1 MFHRWRHPTRCYA
14 ICAVARSGS
23 NLLCDGLRETGQAG
37 RPKQFFCD
45 KLETKYGERSG
56 FDPAHDYAG
65 YVRGIVQTTA
75 SRNGVFGFRLMG
87 WDLHS
92 FVRRLRDCR
101 GFGAPEASDF
111 EVLRAAF
118 PRLQFVQIRRRDRL
132 RQAISKARAL
142 QTDLW
147 KIGDGKAAAAQA
159 KFDPELISHSI
170 KDVTR
175 EEEIWSDFFTNN
187 GIEPF
192 RVDYEELAG
201 DYKRV
206 IAAVLAFLRIRL
218 PRGTAVSDA
227 STIRQSD
234 DISQEWE
241 RRYRALAA
249 ERSDLLSYV

>member
-1 MFHRWRHPTRCYA
+1 MRCYV

-37 RPKQFFCD
+37 RPKQFFCE
-45 KLETKYGERSG
+45 KLEANYGQRYG
-56 FDPAHDYAG
+56 FDPAHDYAD

-87 WDLHS
+87 WDLRS
-92 FVRRLRDCR
+92 FVRRLRNSG
-101 GFGAPEASDF
+101 GFATPVASEL

-147 KIGDGKAAAAQA
+147 KIAHGKSALAEAN
-159 KFDPELISHSI
+159 FDPELISHSI

-175 EEEIWSDFFTNN
+175 EEEIWLDFFTSNR
-187 GIEPF
+187 IE
-192 RVDYEELAG
+192 
-201 DYKRV
+201 
-206 IAAVLAFLRIRL
+206 
-218 PRGTAVSDA
+218 
-227 STIRQSD
+227 
-234 DISQEWE
+234 
-241 RRYRALAA
+241 
-249 ERSDLLSYV
+249 